1 MIDLRTAPYGLF
13 LLRVALGGMW
23 VSHALIKYFVFTV
36 PGFAGYLANVGMPS
50 FLALPVI
57 GVELIGGLLIIAGV
71 YARAVALLLIPVMLG
86 ALSVHVGNG
95 FLFSST
101 GGGWE
106 YPAFLVI
113 VSVVVAL
120 AGEGAFALR
129 SAPLGKRLSFAS

>member
-13 LLRVALGGMW
+13 LLRVALGAMW

-36 PGFAGYLANVGMPS
+36 PGFAGYLANVGMPG
-50 FLALPVI
+50 FLAVPVI

-71 YARAVALLLIPVMLG
+71 YARPVALLLIPVMLG

-95 FLFSST
+95 FLFSSA

-120 AGEGAFALR
+120 AGEGAFALQR
-129 SAPLGKRLSFAS
+129 SAQGGRINFAS